1 MKNFKIKIV
10 LFLGLLFTFA
20 CEEYL
25 DIAPEAEI
33 EAATVFGTFVTSQGF
48 VEEMYNLVVDYGTNG
63 WSFQDYIYGD
73 DGYNT
78 QSFKFSGQLD
88 NGELNRWIGNSLS
101 YLHQNNRFQTGSNN
115 GTTGSTNEEQG
126 RGRPKVWNASMLGIR
141 KANVVIANEDL
152 MVGLTQAE
160 KNVVLG
166 QAYFFRAFFHNEV
179 MKFWG
184 RFPHIKEVFTGA
196 ITIPR
201 PETYKEVA
209 LSINE
214 DYKKAIELLPVNWDN
229 EAYGQRTLGNNA
241 GRLTKG
247 AAYAFQGKNL
257 LLAASPLMVFNNAP
271 GINTYTYDTE
281 LAAMAVDAFAEVL
294 KLEQAGE
301 YYLARNMDDYKKVL
315 WETRT
320 NTWPGLV
327 PEAKELIFAGS
338 AGSHVG
344 STLSFMATGMPRPI
358 ASTGTQC
365 TSATHNFIH
374 QNFGMTNGLSIED
387 DLSGVYGTPT
397 YNPLRPFDNRDPR
410 FYAWVFK
417 DRDTLSTRGGV
428 PAVNQTMKLY
438 SEDGSGNSGAHRDR
452 NNYSWTGYMFKKF
465 YPEIDGQY
473 HSQRGNNILRQ
484 FTGIRMHMRL
494 TDVYLMY
501 AEALHV
507 ARGATTAP
515 SSFSLTAEQAIN
527 TLRNRA
533 GIASVNPVI
542 VADNNKFMDE
552 IRRERAVELSY
563 EGHRWVDIRRWGVA
577 HEDKYRIKTKFNFDK
592 DWTFFE
598 EAELV
603 DRVCEYPKHYW
614 LPFEANQTQFYEG
627 FPQNPGW

>member
-1 MKNFKIKIV
+1 MKNYKIKIV

-33 EAATVFGTFVTSQGF
+33 DTELVFGTFETTQGF

-78 QSFKFSGQLD
+78 QAFKFSTQLD
-88 NGELNRWIGNSLS
+88 RGELNRWIGNSLS
-101 YLHQNNRFQTGSNN
+101 YLHQNNRFQTGQNN
-115 GTTGSTNEEQG
+115 GSLGSTNEEQG
-126 RGRPKVWNASMLGIR
+126 RGRPKVWNASMRGIR

-160 KNVVLG
+160 KNAVLG

-184 RFPHIKEVFTGA
+184 RFPHIQEVFTGS

-201 PETYKEVA
+201 PETYKEAA

-214 DYKKAIELLPVNWDN
+214 DYKKAIELLPVDWDN
-229 EAYGQRTLGNNA
+229 EPYGQRTLGNNA
-241 GRLTKG
+241 GRVTKG

-257 LLAASPLMVFNNAP
+257 LFAASPLMFFNNQP
-271 GINTYTYDTE
+271 GINTYSYDTE

-294 KLEQAGE
+294 KLEQAGR
-301 YYLARNMDDYKKVL
+301 YSLARNMEDYKKVL

-320 NTWPGLV
+320 NTWPALV
-327 PEAKELIFAGS
+327 PEANELIFAGS

-358 ASTGTQC
+358 AATGTQC
-365 TSATHNFIH
+365 TSATHNYIH
-374 QNFGMTNGLSIED
+374 NNFGMANGLSIED

-397 YNPLRPFDNRDPR
+397 YNPDRPFDNRDPR

-428 PAVNQTMKLY
+428 PAVNRTMKLY
-438 SEDGSGNSGAHRDR
+438 STDASGNSGAHRDR
-452 NNYSWTGYMFKKF
+452 NNYSFSGYMFKKF

-473 HSQRGNNILRQ
+473 HSQRGNNILRR
-484 FTGIRMHMRL
+484 FTGIRLHMRL

-507 ARGATTAP
+507 SSGATSAP

-527 TLRNRA
+527 TLRDRA
-533 GIASVNPVI
+533 GIASVHPAI
-542 VADNNKFMDE
+542 VADNNKFLDE
-552 IRRERAVELSY
+552 VRRERAVDLSY

-577 HEDKYRIKTKFNFDK
+577 HEDKYRIKTKLNFDQ

-598 EAELV
+598 EAVLV

>member
-1 MKNFKIKIV
+1 MKNFKVKIV
-10 LFLGLLFTFA
+10 LFLGLLLAFA
-20 CEEYL
+20 CEDYL

-33 EAATVFGTFVTSQGF
+33 EAADVFGTFETSQGF

-78 QSFKFSGQLD
+78 QGFKFSTQLD
-88 NGELNRWIGNSLS
+88 RGELNRWIGGSLS
-101 YLHQNNRFQTGSNN
+101 YIHQNNRFQTGSNN
-115 GTTGSTNEEQG
+115 GALGSTNEEQG
-126 RGRPKVWNASMLGIR
+126 RGRPKVWNASMRGIR

-152 MVGLTQAE
+152 MVGLTQDE
-160 KNVVLG
+160 KDVILG

-184 RFPHIKEVFTGA
+184 RFPHIQEVFTGV
-196 ITIPR
+196 IDIPR

-214 DYKKAIELLPVNWDN
+214 DYKKAIELLPVDWDD
-229 EAYGQRTLGNNA
+229 EPYGQRTRGNNA

-257 LLAASPLMVFNNAP
+257 LFAASPLMFFNNQP

-301 YYLARNMDDYKKVL
+301 YSLATNMEDYKKVL
-315 WETRT
+315 WETPT

-327 PEAKELIFAGS
+327 PEARELIFAGS

-358 ASTGTQC
+358 AATGTQC
-365 TSATHNFIH
+365 TSATHNYIH
-374 QNFGMTNGLSIED
+374 QNFGMANGLSIED

-397 YNPLRPFDNRDPR
+397 YNPNRPFDNRDPR

-428 PAVNQTMKLY
+428 PAVNRTMKLY
-438 SEDGSGNSGAHRDR
+438 STDENGNSGAHRDR
-452 NNYSWTGYMFKKF
+452 NAYSWSGYLFKKF
-465 YPEIDGQY
+465 YPEINGQY
-473 HSQRGNNILRQ
+473 HSQRGNNILRR

-527 TLRNRA
+527 ILRARA
-533 GIASVNPVI
+533 GIANVNPAI
-542 VADNNKFMDE
+542 VADSNKFLDE

-577 HEDKYRIKTKFNFDK
+577 HEDKYRIKTKLNFDK

-598 EAELV
+598 EDVLV

>member
-1 MKNFKIKIV
+1 MKNNVLKIV
-10 LFLGLLFTFA
+10 LILGLVLSFA
-20 CEEYL
+20 CEDYL
-25 DIAPEAEI
+25 DIPLEAQI
-33 EAATVFGTFVTSQGF
+33 EREDVFGTFQTTQGF

-78 QSFKFSGQLD
+78 QTFKYSTQID
-88 NGELNRWIGNSLS
+88 RGELDRWDGNSLS
-101 YLHQNNRFQTGSNN
+101 YLHKNNRFQTNQNN
-115 GTTGSTNEEQG
+115 GAAGSTTEEQG
-126 RGRPKVWNASMLGIR
+126 RGRPKVWRASMLGIR

-160 KNVVLG
+160 KDVVLG

-184 RFPHIKEVFTGA
+184 RFPHIQEVFTGS
-196 ITIPR
+196 IDIPR
-201 PETYKEVA
+201 PETYKEAA

-214 DYKKAIELLPVNWDN
+214 DYKKAAELLPVNWDN
-229 EAYGQRTLGNNA
+229 EPYGLATRGQNA

-257 LLAASPLMVFNNAP
+257 LLAASPLMFFNNQP

-281 LAAMAVDAFAEVL
+281 LADMAVDAFAEVL
-294 KLEQAGE
+294 KLAQGGE
-301 YYLARNMDDYKKVL
+301 YSLATNMEDYKKVL
-315 WETRT
+315 WETPR
-320 NTWPGLV
+320 NTWPALV

-344 STLSFMATGMPRPI
+344 STMSFMSTGMPRPI
-358 ASTGTQC
+358 ASGGTQC

-374 QNFGMTNGLSIED
+374 NNFGMANGLSIQD
-387 DLSGVYGTPT
+387 DISGVYGTPT

-410 FYAWVFK
+410 FYAWIFA
-417 DRDTLSTRGGV
+417 DRDTLGTRAGI
-428 PAVNQTMKLY
+428 PAVNRTLKLY
-438 SEDGSGNSGAHRDR
+438 SVDASGNPGAHRDR
-452 NNYSWTGYMFKKF
+452 PNYSFSGYMFKKF
-465 YPEIDGQY
+465 YPEIDGQH
-473 HSQRGNNILRQ
+473 HSQVGNNIIRN
-484 FTGIRMHMRL
+484 FTGIRLHMRL

-515 SSFSLTAEQAIN
+515 SSFSLTAEQVVNIFRA
-527 TLRNRA
+527 RA
-533 GIASVNPVI
+533 GVPNVNPAI

-552 IRRERAVELSY
+552 LRRERSVELSW
-563 EGHRWVDIRRWGVA
+563 EAHRWVDIRRWGVA
-577 HEDKYRIKTKFNFDK
+577 HEDKYRIKTKFNFDQG
-592 DWTFFE
+592 WTFFE
-598 EAELV
+598 EAVLV

-614 LPFEANQTQFYEG
+614 LPFEPNQTQFYEG

>member
-1 MKNFKIKIV
+1 MKNFKVKIV
-10 LFLGLLFTFA
+10 LFLGLLLAFA
-20 CEEYL
+20 CEDYL

-33 EAATVFGTFVTSQGF
+33 EAADVFGTFETSQGF

-78 QSFKFSGQLD
+78 QGFKFSTQLD
-88 NGELNRWIGNSLS
+88 RGELNRWIGGSLS
-101 YLHQNNRFQTGSNN
+101 YIHQNNRFQTGSNN
-115 GTTGSTNEEQG
+115 GALGSTNEEQG
-126 RGRPKVWNASMLGIR
+126 RGRPKVWNASMRGIR

-152 MVGLTQAE
+152 MVGLTQDE
-160 KNVVLG
+160 KDVILG

-184 RFPHIKEVFTGA
+184 RFPHIQEVFTGV
-196 ITIPR
+196 IDIPR

-214 DYKKAIELLPVNWDN
+214 DYKKAIELLPVDWDD
-229 EAYGQRTLGNNA
+229 EPYGQRTRGNNA

-257 LLAASPLMVFNNAP
+257 LFAASPLMFFNNQP

-301 YYLARNMDDYKKVL
+301 YSLATNMEDYKKVL
-315 WETRT
+315 WETPT

-327 PEAKELIFAGS
+327 PEARELIFAGS

-358 ASTGTQC
+358 AATGTQC
-365 TSATHNFIH
+365 TSATHNYIH
-374 QNFGMTNGLSIED
+374 QNFGMANGLSIED

-397 YNPLRPFDNRDPR
+397 YNPNRPFDNRDPR

-428 PAVNQTMKLY
+428 PAVNRTMKLY
-438 SEDGSGNSGAHRDR
+438 STDENGNSGAHRDR
-452 NNYSWTGYMFKKF
+452 NAYSWSGYLFKKF
-465 YPEIDGQY
+465 YPEINGQY
-473 HSQRGNNILRQ
+473 HSQRGNNILRR

-527 TLRNRA
+527 ILRART
-533 GIASVNPVI
+533 I
-542 VADNNKFMDE
+542 
-552 IRRERAVELSY
+552 
-563 EGHRWVDIRRWGVA
+563 
-577 HEDKYRIKTKFNFDK
+577 
-592 DWTFFE
+592 
-598 EAELV
+598 
-603 DRVCEYPKHYW
+603 
-614 LPFEANQTQFYEG
+614 
-627 FPQNPGW
+627 